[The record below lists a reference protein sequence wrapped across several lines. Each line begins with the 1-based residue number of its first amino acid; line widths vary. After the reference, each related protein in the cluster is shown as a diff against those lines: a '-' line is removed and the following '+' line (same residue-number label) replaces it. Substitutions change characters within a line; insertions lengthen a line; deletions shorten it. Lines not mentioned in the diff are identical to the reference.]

1 MDQNNGILFQILQ
14 VAPMASFSD
23 CRKFSN
29 FFGPVGRMVDRIVA
43 VWRQAMSPDR
53 YRPEKHYMRGRG
65 PTNSDNKNSAAKNS
79 AAETRPKNSS
89 ASGGNSKIS

>member
-1 MDQNNGILFQILQ
+1 
-14 VAPMASFSD
+14 MASFSD

-65 PTNSDNKNSAAKNS
+65 PTNSDNKNSAHKNSAAKNS
-79 AAETRPKNSS
+79 APKNSPPKNS
-89 ASGGNSKIS
+89 GASGGGNSKIS

>member
-1 MDQNNGILFQILQ
+1 
-14 VAPMASFSD
+14 MASFSD

-53 YRPEKHYMRGRG
+53 YRPEKHYMRGPG
-65 PTNSDNKNSAAKNS
+65 PRNSGNENSAVKISAHKNSAAKNS
-79 AAETRPKNSS
+79 AAKKSRPKNSS
-89 ASGGNSKIS
+89 ASSSGNSKIS